1 MRETMGQVIR
11 RLRKE
16 RHLTQDELA
25 EQLGVTFQAVSKWE
39 NGAGMPDI
47 SQIVPLATVFN
58 VSTDVLFGVYGRNDT
73 EEINKIIGISE
84 SKITYPI
91 TKESIKNH
99 YNELQKG
106 LEKYPNNTLLLS
118 HSLEAGISL
127 AYPEN
132 DIYDAENG
140 EKIYKECVRQ
150 ANIVIKYGEN
160 TTDILRAHMI
170 MVLLHSAYGDFEKA
184 EIHAKEFPWRADMTI
199 HEMKAF
205 IAHFEKDYK
214 KENRCY
220 QNDFM
225 YHFEAMI
232 DDAVSIAMS
241 YHHLKD
247 YKSCEYAL
255 TQALSII
262 NLITK
267 DEEITPQ
274 LHYRERGDIYFLLA
288 VLYLE
293 QERIDDA
300 FSMIEKMVKYDLEVV
315 PKFQYGKRLKSPLLC
330 DVEHKFYGITGSIK
344 ERLLIKLNDKAFDSI
359 KEDEKFA
366 AIIEK
371 VRNM

>member
-1 MRETMGQVIR
+1 MKETMGQIIR

-16 RHLTQDELA
+16 RSLTQDELA

-39 NGAGMPDI
+39 NDAGMPDI

-58 VSTDVLFGVYGRNDT
+58 VSTDVLFGIYGRNDA
-73 EEINKIIGISE
+73 EEVKRIIHKAE
-84 SKITYPI
+84 SKLTYPI
-91 TKESIKNH
+91 TRECIKSH
-99 YNELQKG
+99 YEELQKG
-106 LEKYPNNTLLLS
+106 LKKYPSNTLLLTC
-118 HSLEAGISL
+118 SLEDGITL

-132 DIYDAENG
+132 DVYDAENG
-140 EKIYKECVRQ
+140 EEIYKECVRQ
-150 ANIVIKYGEN
+150 ANLVIKYGKN

-170 MVLLHSAYGDFEKA
+170 MVLLHSAYGNFETAK
-184 EIHAKEFPWRADMTI
+184 IHAKEFPWRADMTV
-199 HEMKAF
+199 HKMQAF
-205 IAHFEKDYK
+205 ISHFEKDYK
-214 KENRCY
+214 QENKSY

-315 PKFQYGKRLKSPLLC
+315 PRFQYGKRLKSPLLC
-330 DVEHKFYGITGSIK
+330 DVEHKFYGLTGSIK